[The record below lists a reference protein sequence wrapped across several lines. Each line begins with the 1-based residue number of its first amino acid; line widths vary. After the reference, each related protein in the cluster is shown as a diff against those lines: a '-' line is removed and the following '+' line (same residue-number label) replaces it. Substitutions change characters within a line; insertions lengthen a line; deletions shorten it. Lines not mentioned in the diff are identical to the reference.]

1 MPIKFNS
8 FDKIVIIACLIVIAF
23 CSVYLMDFNY
33 FQDKRNGGEKIGQIK
48 INGQDVRKKI
58 NSEYFWQ
65 NITGLNQ
72 IYHGDSYYAGKK
84 SNATI
89 ELDDGTTL
97 QLKENSSVRFINRKN
112 KISIDIV
119 FGQVRVSAAT
129 KAITI
134 NDCSKEIQIESS
146 KDSSFDVA
154 KGQECGDVKINVNT
168 GRIKM
173 ANQIAD
179 ANIKVNL
186 GTLGQSPLQKAFKFL
201 DRPHNVKG
209 HIQMTTTGG
218 LELVAGWDP
227 MKKASEYEI
236 EVSPDADMKKDTKN
250 YRIKTNQLIVPDVG
264 VEKLYYRVRG
274 NASPENPGE
283 FGSVTTAVVKESLE
297 PPQIQASE
305 LKLTSPSELSLNLSW
320 LPAAKAAQY
329 HVEVSES
336 PDFTKPISQDLQTNT
351 AQFVNLNQEM
361 VYFRIRSENKF
372 VKSRFSETTKVALTK
387 ENLAVPVV
395 KSKGFEVLSQNELA
409 LNFNWKPVEKSN
421 LYQVEVSETADFSK
435 PIVQVVK
442 KPAARFTG
450 LAQTAVYVRVRA
462 ENNFSKG
469 KYSEPLLSEFS
480 FNSQSK
486 GQTVTDRCNVLK
498 TEDAGS
504 KKDFEV
510 DWQPVPLASEY
521 KVKVIDKKKA
531 NEVSQAQ
538 TRKPAGTITLPAC
551 GEYEVNVEA
560 FDKSGRKISSEF
572 NATKIS
578 YKSTL
583 YLLKPIITE
592 AQKSLNIFFQK
603 GEGRFVW
610 LKWIAEV
617 KPDSFFKV
625 EMATNSAFTENQKTY
640 NVRDNK
646 LLLKSVFQADKYF
659 WRVREQKSGLL
670 SEWSDVA
677 QIKILTKN
685 SDANK

>member
-1 MPIKFNS
+1 MAIKFNS
-8 FDKIVIIACLIVIAF
+8 FDKIVIIVCLIVIAF
-23 CSVYLMDFNY
+23 SSIYLMDFNY
-33 FQDKRNGGEKIGQIK
+33 FHDNRNGGEKIGQIK

-72 IYHGDSYYAGKK
+72 IFHGDSYYAGKK

-97 QLKENSSVRFINRKN
+97 QLKENSSVRFNNRKN

-154 KGQECGDVKINVNT
+154 KGQECGDVKINVNS

-186 GTLGQSPLQKAFKFL
+186 STLGQSPLQKTFKFL

-209 HIQMTTTGG
+209 HIQMAAAGG
-218 LELVAGWDP
+218 LELVAAWDP
-227 MKKASEYEI
+227 MKKATEYEV
-236 EVSPDADMKKDTKN
+236 EVSPEADMKKDAKN
-250 YRIKTNQLIVPDVG
+250 YRIKANQLIVPDVG
-264 VEKLYYRVRG
+264 VEKLYYRIRG

-283 FGSVTTAVVKESLE
+283 FGGVTVAIVEESLE
-297 PPQIQASE
+297 PPQIQTSE
-305 LKLTSPSELSLNLSW
+305 LKLISPTELSLNLNW
-320 LPAAKAAQY
+320 LPLAKAAQY

-336 PDFTKPISQDLQTNT
+336 PDFTKPISQDSQTAT
-351 AQFVNLNQEM
+351 AQFANLTKETL
-361 VYFRIRSENKF
+361 YFRVRSENKF
-372 VKSRFSETTKVALTK
+372 VKSRFSETTKVVLTK
-387 ENLAVPVV
+387 ENLAVPIV
-395 KSKGFEVLSQNELA
+395 KTKGFEVLSQDELA
-409 LNFNWKPVEKSN
+409 LNLNWKPIEKSN
-421 LYQVEVSETADFSK
+421 QYQIEVSETSDFAK
-435 PIVQVVK
+435 PVVQVVK

-462 ENNFSKG
+462 ENKFTKG
-469 KYSEPLLSEFS
+469 RYSEPLLSEFS
-480 FNSQSK
+480 YEGQSN
-486 GQTVTDRCNVLK
+486 GHTVSDRCNVLK

-531 NEVSQAQ
+531 NEISQAQ
-538 TRKPAGTITLPAC
+538 TRKPAGTITVPAC
-551 GEYEVNVEA
+551 GEYDVNVEA

-572 NATKIS
+572 NATQIS
-578 YKSTL
+578 YKATL
-583 YLLKPIITE
+583 YLLKPVITE
-592 AQKSLNIFFQK
+592 AHKSLNIFFQK

-610 LKWIAEV
+610 LKWVAEV

-625 EMATNSAFTENQKTY
+625 EMATNSSFTENQKSY

-646 LLLKSVFQADKYF
+646 LLLKSIFQADKYF
-659 WRVREQKSGLL
+659 WRVREQKKGLL

-685 SDANK
+685 SDVNK

>member
-1 MPIKFNS
+1 MAVKFNS
-8 FDKIVIIACLIVIAF
+8 FDRIIIIACLIVIAL
-23 CSVYLMDFNY
+23 CSFYLMDFNY
-33 FQDKRNGGEKIGQIK
+33 FQDKRNGLEKIGQIK

-72 IYHGDSYYAGKK
+72 IFHGDSYFAGKK

-97 QLKENSSVRFINRKN
+97 QLKENSSVKFNNQKN

-134 NDCSKEIQIESS
+134 NDCNKEIQIESS

-154 KGQECGDVKINVNT
+154 KGRECGDVKINVNS

-186 GTLGQSPLQKAFKFL
+186 GTLGQSPLQKAFRFL

-209 HIQMTTTGG
+209 HIQIAAAGG
-218 LELVAGWDP
+218 LEFVAAWDP
-227 MKKASEYEI
+227 MKKATEYEV
-236 EVSPDADMKKDTKN
+236 EVSPDADLKKDSKN
-250 YRIKTNQLIVPDVG
+250 YRIKTNQLIVPDIG
-264 VEKLYYRVRG
+264 VEKIYYRVRG

-283 FGSVTTAVVKESLE
+283 FGSVNAAVVKESLE
-297 PPQIQASE
+297 PPQIQTAE
-305 LKLTSPSELSLNLSW
+305 LKPSSPSELSLNLNW
-320 LPAAKAAQY
+320 LPSSKATQY

-336 PDFTKPISQDLQTNT
+336 PEFNKPITQDVQTPVV
-351 AQFVNLNQEM
+351 QFTNLTQEM
-361 VYFRIRSENKF
+361 LYFRVRSENKF
-372 VKSRFSETTKVALTK
+372 VKSRFSETTKIAITR
-387 ENLAVPVV
+387 ENLAVPIV
-395 KSKGFEVLSQNELA
+395 KSKGFEILSQDELA
-409 LNFNWKPVEKSN
+409 LNLNWKPIEKSN
-421 LYQVEVSETADFSK
+421 QYQIEVSETADFAK
-435 PIVQVVK
+435 PVVQVVK

-450 LAQTAVYVRVRA
+450 LAQAAVYVRVRA
-462 ENNFSKG
+462 ENKFTKG

-480 FNSQSK
+480 YQGQSK
-486 GQTVTDRCNVLK
+486 GNALSDRCNVLK
-498 TEDAGS
+498 TEDTGS
-504 KKDFEV
+504 KKDFKV

-521 KVKVIDKKKA
+521 KVKVIDNKKA
-531 NEVSQAQ
+531 NEVAQTQ
-538 TRKPAGTITLPAC
+538 TRKPAGTITVPAC
-551 GEYEVNVEA
+551 GEYDVNVEA

-578 YKSTL
+578 YKATL

-610 LKWIAEV
+610 LKWLAEV
-617 KPDSFFKV
+617 KPDSFYKV
-625 EMATNSAFTENQKTY
+625 EMATNSAFTENQISY

-659 WRVREQKSGLL
+659 WRVREQKNGLF

-685 SDANK
+685 SDASK